1 MSKLDYTVFN
11 SSNTVTF
18 SKTYDFL
25 TLDIHSQHVQC
36 VEVDRR
42 ILGKQRICLA
52 DHHNSV
58 DLTQH
63 SQCEQFPDRMVTL
76 IYMLQKCVFD
86 CELLNEKEEV
96 ELDAKGKP
104 KKPKKGGKPKRPK
117 KADAFVLGMDKY
129 YPRVDQYIQAVP
141 DKETGAI
148 IGWRFFY
155 VQVDPNFNMDQALM
169 SQFFWLTDDLDG
181 KPISTETTDRLL
193 VRDQRHWVESIIG
206 TYPRPSH
213 IEFDPSNPYEECN
226 RPLNDSNNNASFVR
240 VFRAKDII
248 NESIFRDRAPSAYL
262 SSARYV
268 DEDKPGC
275 IHFPGQGAIYVPHR
289 ERHPDFIHHVA
300 LLENALT
307 RAIIN
312 RLLPKVRTYVI
323 EQRYQKTIHERR
335 LHSGDGDV
343 LRQVKEANQSEIDEM
358 EEKLNKID
366 AMLRDTSMTEDQLKV
381 LEEALEAEKIEVAK
395 KMNVWRRSGEVVE
408 RMNVLFTSPDA
419 LDPGYRANVRWLLDK
434 MNDSMIHKNK
444 PWSMMRTKHKTLDPT
459 LPVFSSF
466 IARDL
471 FLFEDVVGIATLHQE
486 LLLLMLTRLGVFE
499 ISDQMKNHIV
509 LLGPQSTGKSVIQNH
524 TIKMST
530 PACAVPISYE
540 TAKAY
545 ATDCNHNFEIMVHDE
560 LNEKYFDDGGGN
572 EGSSLIKT
580 MLTEKKITVNG
591 RDKDTGETKESVA
604 FVDIVM
610 LAASNRTKEHF
621 PPALGSRFILATC
634 ARYIRDGYDMSL
646 KDAEQQ
652 MVARDRGQYAATAE
666 ENIIIM
672 VLFCFIEMLI
682 FERVLP
688 KVGMN
693 AANLYLASVTAGLL
707 KHGVV
712 IEPRVRLQIN
722 NYIRICAILEGI
734 RRCWFTTEIFKDENK
749 PFEFV
754 DLVEVAPFLFAT
766 EQHVFFVLTLL
777 RDVLIDPTRDA
788 VVKALVDLCITNPE
802 GGKLTLYE
810 EKRVDPGHGQPVQTV
825 YDGNYLFISLPKAN
839 GQTDSEVYIKELQKK
854 ITQRIYQKDKVTY
867 LPAVVQEVLRTL
879 IGETHSFNDSFDGN
893 GVKHEGKRLEAQFVL
908 RVSTEPGKVGMCIS
922 YPFLQLAQHVSVDVI
937 RTVLNNMMTE
947 HTRPRKIITGNVFRT
962 REKMFP
968 YMMETMEMKPVP
980 GKQTAVANLAFRKP
994 GYGECVN
1001 GQPRINEHDGGII
1014 TIDRSVEEYYYEKFL
1029 DEHQLHDKRP
1039 ANFPADCGGAPGP
1052 MNYPDDY
1059 IKAHIAI
1066 LAASETRIH
1075 VPLKRS
1081 NSQDQPADKPSIVR
1095 TEQSSSPDISGQL
1108 QSLQIGGQPPPPLA
1122 PGEEEDGMR

>member
-11 SSNTVTF
+11 SSQPVTF
-18 SKTYDFL
+18 SKTYDFMS
-25 TLDIHSQHVQC
+25 LDIHSQHVQC

-63 SQCEQFPDRMVTL
+63 SGSEQFPDRMVTL

-104 KKPKKGGKPKRPK
+104 KKKKPGKPKRPK
-117 KADAFVLGMDKY
+117 KADAFIMNMDKY
-129 YPRVDQYIQAVP
+129 YPRVDQYIQAIP

-181 KPISTETTDRLL
+181 KPINQETTDRLL
-193 VRDQRHWVESIIG
+193 VRDQRHWVESIVG
-206 TYPRPSH
+206 TYPRPSS

-226 RPLNDSNNNASFVR
+226 RQLNDSNNNASFVR
-240 VFRAKDII
+240 VFRANHII
-248 NESIFRDRAPSAYL
+248 NESIFRDRAPHIYL
-262 SSARYV
+262 SSARYT
-268 DEDKPGC
+268 DEAKPGC
-275 IHFPGQGAIYVPHR
+275 IHFPGAGAIYVPHR

-312 RLLPKVRTYVI
+312 RLSPKIRTYVI
-323 EQRYQKTIHERR
+323 EQRYEKTINERR

-366 AMLRDTSMTEDQLKV
+366 AMLRDTSITEQQLKELERA
-381 LEEALEAEKIEVAK
+381 LEEEKIEVAK
-395 KMNVWRRSGEVVE
+395 KMNVWRQSGEVVE

-444 PWSMMRTKHKTLDPT
+444 PFSMMRTKHKTLDPT

-499 ISDQMKNHIV
+499 ISDRMKNHIV

-530 PACAVPISYE
+530 PGCAVPISYE

-545 ATDCNHNFEIMVHDE
+545 ATDCNHNYEIMVHDE
-560 LNEKYFDDGGGN
+560 LNEKYFDDAGGN

-591 RDKDTGETKESVA
+591 RDKDTGETKETTA
-604 FVDIVM
+604 YVDIVM
-610 LAASNRTKEHF
+610 LAASNRTREHF
-621 PPALGSRFILATC
+621 PPALGSRFQLVTC

-646 KDAEQQ
+646 KEAEQQ
-652 MVARDRGQYAATAE
+652 MVARDRGQYGATAE
-666 ENIIIM
+666 EYIIVM
-672 VLFCFIEMLI
+672 VACCLIEILI
-682 FERVLP
+682 YERILP
-688 KVGMN
+688 KVDMN

-722 NYIRICAILEGI
+722 NLIRLCAILEGI
-734 RRCWFTTEIFKDENK
+734 RRCWFTLEIFKDENK
-749 PFEFV
+749 PFEPV
-754 DLVEVAPFLFAT
+754 DLLEVMPFLFAT
-766 EQHVFFVLTLL
+766 EQHVFFALTLL
-777 RDVLIDPTRDA
+777 KDVLIDPTREA
-788 VVKALVDLCITNPE
+788 VVKALVDICITNPE
-802 GGKLTLYE
+802 GGKLVLYE
-810 EKRVDPGHGQPVQTV
+810 EKRVDPGHGQPVQIV
-825 YDGNYLFISLPKAN
+825 YDGNYCFVPLPKA
-839 GQTDSEVYIKELQKK
+839 GGHTDSEVYIKELQKK

-879 IGETHSFNDSFDGN
+879 IGETHTFQYSFDGN
-893 GVKHEGKRLEAQFVL
+893 GVRHEDKKLEAQFVL
-908 RVSTEPGKVGMCIS
+908 RISTDNGKVGMCVS
-922 YPFLQLAQHVSVDVI
+922 HPFLVLAQNVSVDII

-947 HTRPRKIITGNVFRT
+947 HTRPRKIITGNVFRS
-962 REKMFP
+962 RDKMFP
-968 YMMETMEMKPVP
+968 YMMETMEMKPVVN
-980 GKQTAVANLAFRKP
+980 KKTAVANLAFRRP

-1001 GQPRINEHDGGII
+1001 GAPRINEHNGGII

-1029 DEHQLHDKRP
+1029 EEHQIAHKRP
-1039 ANFPADCGGAPGP
+1039 ANFPADCGGQPGP
-1052 MNYPDDY
+1052 MKYPDDY
-1059 IKAHIAI
+1059 ITAHTDIMAK
-1066 LAASETRIH
+1066 SEEMIH

-1081 NSQDQPADKPSIVR
+1081 NSQDQPMVAKPA
-1095 TEQSSSPDISGQL
+1095 SPDISGQL
-1108 QSLQIGGQPPPPLA
+1108 QGLQIGQPPLA
-1122 PGEEEDGMR
+1122 VGEEEEEEMR